1 VRKQVHRRSRVPV
14 RVESEQKGR
23 TVVEETE
30 KKAIRKEAQD
40 LESTRKEGAEHGGRI
55 CAEDVCCCTQ
65 TWKQMLVWLQALIT
79 ETSLW

>member
-30 KKAIRKEAQD
+30 KKNIRKEAQD
-40 LESTRKEGAEHGGRI
+40 LESTRKEGARGQDL
-55 CAEDVCCCTQ
+55 C
-65 TWKQMLVWLQALIT
+65 
-79 ETSLW
+79 